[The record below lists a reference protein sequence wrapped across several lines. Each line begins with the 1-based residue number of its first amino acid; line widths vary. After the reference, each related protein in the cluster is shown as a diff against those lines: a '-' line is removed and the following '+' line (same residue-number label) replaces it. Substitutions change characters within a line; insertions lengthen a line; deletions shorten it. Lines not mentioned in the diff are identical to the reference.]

1 MVFWTLQSKF
11 VVEQAKEEGVFHP
24 DFSFSSQQHISDCT
38 RILDAFNNLNRTE
51 CKGLIFC
58 LAPEQFQNQTNEY
71 RDLSNIKE
79 LFHNNTAV
87 RNSLAV
93 EPYSLFDK
101 NHVLL
106 KIDGSEFETTNTIP
120 IDYWNHIIVMDGGSP
135 DVFYFQKDYSDFHN
149 MDYWTFEQLILTSI
163 KVGKY
168 IRPIMPTSDL
178 NPYNTMTELHIPFI
192 RFSSILEIYEAS
204 EL

>member
-93 EPYSLFDK
+93 EPYSLFD
-101 NHVLL
+101 NL
-106 KIDGSEFETTNTIP
+106 KQQIQFRLTIG
-120 IDYWNHIIVMDGGSP
+120 IIS
-135 DVFYFQKDYSDFHN
+135 SS
-149 MDYWTFEQLILTSI
+149 WTADLPMFFIFKKTILIFTI
-163 KVGKY
+163 WIIGH
-168 IRPIMPTSDL
+168 L
-178 NPYNTMTELHIPFI
+178 NNLF
-192 RFSSILEIYEAS
+192 
-204 EL
+204 